1 MALDVPALKTHS
13 LNELIT
19 TITRLATG
27 ESFDITG
34 IKGDGIQIQRF
45 EPKYVDPPEYS
56 GDGAVVVRSAT
67 NNRGGKILI
76 TGVQYS
82 PIHQQL
88 AALDVADSEDDRI
101 SVTMRDLSNN
111 LLYQSLDGY
120 LSKFADVGYADAQGN
135 RTHEIISTF
144 LEMDK
149 DLT

>member
-1 MALDVPALKTHS
+1 MALDVPAMYTHS
-13 LNELIT
+13 LSEVIAT
-19 TITRLATG
+19 VTRLATG

-88 AALDVADSEDDRI
+88 AVLDVADPEDDRVE
-101 SVTMRDLSNN
+101 VTIRDLSNA
-111 LLYQSLDGY
+111 LLYKSIDGY
-120 LSKFADVGYADAQGN
+120 LGKFADVGYADAQGN
-135 RTHEIISTF
+135 RTHELVSTF